1 MYFFIGNWA
10 DFAYFAKYYLQINI
24 HEFLSFCLVLARLK
38 LSCKNSQHNSHVS
51 FHSLYL
57 TPIQI
62 NGGSIWRACTI
73 SKFDRNYCYNQ
84 YSGSNTQN
92 NGYCSWCLS
101 FLHSNSGCKRIRSAC
116 YVQLEKCIE
125 FRWFYFAN
133 MTTTQ
138 FAWSITFPTVYINNV
153 RKLQWIKNGSYHIIV
168 VLQHFL
174 NCIKK

>member
-1 MYFFIGNWA
+1 M
-10 DFAYFAKYYLQINI
+10 
-24 HEFLSFCLVLARLK
+24 R
-38 LSCKNSQHNSHVS
+38 
-51 FHSLYL
+51 
-57 TPIQI
+57 
-62 NGGSIWRACTI
+62 RACTI
-73 SKFDRNYCYNQ
+73 TELGAAWQNIWSCHYHRSPNRRSKFDRNYCYNQ

-116 YVQLEKCIE
+116 YVQLERCIE